1 VTPTV
6 TRTEPTKSDGEVSRL
21 EFEIISRSKYSPEKV
36 YKTDRKPSRYKR
48 HCNVRIQITSRAKK
62 FMRDLRKKQST
73 GAMTAISQQ
82 QLGPAIN
89 IADLSA
95 WPITFRDDFP
105 LRQMLFHDLDYHWLS
120 ELLVVFVTN
129 GPRRTHSHSF
139 LMARPPGRAK
149 RREFRIG
156 EESVPSQSSN
166 SWRF

>member
-36 YKTDRKPSRYKR
+36 HKTDRKPSRYKR
-48 HCNVRIQITSRAKK
+48 HRNVRIQITSRAKK

-73 GAMTAISQQ
+73 GAVTAISQQ
-82 QLGPAIN
+82 QLGSGDKYRRPLGVAYY
-89 IADLSA
+89 SH
-95 WPITFRDDFP
+95 DDFP
-105 LRQMLFHDLDYHWLS
+105 LRQMLFHDLDYHWLF

>member
-1 VTPTV
+1 
-6 TRTEPTKSDGEVSRL
+6 
-21 EFEIISRSKYSPEKV
+21 
-36 YKTDRKPSRYKR
+36 
-48 HCNVRIQITSRAKK
+48 
-62 FMRDLRKKQST
+62 
-73 GAMTAISQQ
+73 MTAISQQ
-82 QLGPAIN
+82 QLGSGDKYRRPLGVAYY
-89 IADLSA
+89 SH
-95 WPITFRDDFP
+95 DDFP
-105 LRQMLFHDLDYHWLS
+105 LRQMLFHELDYHWLS